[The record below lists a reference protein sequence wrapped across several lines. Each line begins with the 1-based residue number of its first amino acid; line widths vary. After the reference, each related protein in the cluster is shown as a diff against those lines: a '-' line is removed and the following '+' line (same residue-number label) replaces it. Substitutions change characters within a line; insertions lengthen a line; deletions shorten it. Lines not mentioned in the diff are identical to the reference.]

1 MSTSNQEINNST
13 MRKDPYQIL
22 KVHPS
27 AKLEEIK
34 KAYRKLVKIHH
45 PDKGGD
51 SAIMLEVNSAWETLK
66 KTHKDLHL
74 NKVNDSKVYKQNEYK
89 RETNNY
95 SKPEDIKKWFQSIY
109 LPIDKL
115 LGQIINPLGS
125 KIRELSADPYDQ
137 LLMDSFCLYLE
148 ESKNK
153 ITKIK
158 KIYTSLVSPSIIR
171 DFSLDLYHCLSHVED
186 ALNELELYTM
196 GYVDNYLHDGKAMI
210 AIAKKKRKFLQSNKK
225 EWLIL

>member
-1 MSTSNQEINNST
+1 

-45 PDKGGD
+45 PDKGGN
-51 SAIMLEVNSAWETLK
+51 AAVMLEVNSAWEILK
-66 KTHKDLHL
+66 KKHKDLNL
-74 NKVNDSKVYKQNEYK
+74 NKVNNSKLYTQNEYK
-89 RETNNY
+89 REANNH
-95 SKPEDIKKWFQSIY
+95 SKPEDLKKWFQNIY

-115 LGQIINPLGS
+115 LGQIINPLGA
-125 KIRELSADPYDQ
+125 KIRDLSADPYDEI
-137 LLMDSFCLYLE
+137 LMDSFCLYLE
-148 ESKNK
+148 QSKNK

-158 KIYTSLVSPSIIR
+158 KIYTSFACPSIIR

-186 ALNELELYTM
+186 GINELERYTM

-210 AIAKKKRKFLQSNKK
+210 AFAKKKRKFLQSNKK
-225 EWLIL
+225 EWLHL

>member
-1 MSTSNQEINNST
+1 

-51 SAIMLEVNSAWETLK
+51 SAVMLEVNSAWETLK
-66 KTHKDLHL
+66 KKHKDLNL
-74 NKVNDSKVYKQNEYK
+74 NKVNNSKVYKQNEYK
-89 RETNNY
+89 RETKNY
-95 SKPEDIKKWFQSIY
+95 SKSEDIKKWFQSIY

-125 KIRELSADPYDQ
+125 KIRDLSADPYDQ
-137 LLMDSFCLYLE
+137 ILMDSFCLYLE

-158 KIYTSLVSPSIIR
+158 KIYTSFRSPSIIR

-186 ALNELELYTM
+186 GINELERYTM
-196 GYVDNYLHDGKAMI
+196 GYVDNYLHDGKSMI
-210 AIAKKKRKFLQSNKK
+210 AIAKRKRKFLQSNKK
-225 EWLIL
+225 EWIIL

>member
-1 MSTSNQEINNST
+1 MS
-13 MRKDPYQIL
+13 KDPYQIL

-45 PDKGGD
+45 PDKGGN
-51 SAIMLEVNSAWETLK
+51 AAVMLEVNSAWEILK
-66 KTHKDLHL
+66 KKHKDLNL
-74 NKVNDSKVYKQNEYK
+74 NKVNNSKLYNQNEYK
-89 RETNNY
+89 REANNH
-95 SKPEDIKKWFQSIY
+95 SKPEDLKKWFQNIY

-115 LGQIINPLGS
+115 LGQIINPLGT
-125 KIRELSADPYDQ
+125 KIRDLSADPYDEI
-137 LLMDSFCLYLE
+137 LMDSFCLYLE
-148 ESKNK
+148 QSKNK

-158 KIYTSLVSPSIIR
+158 KIYTSFACPSIIR

-186 ALNELELYTM
+186 GINELERYTM

-210 AIAKKKRKFLQSNKK
+210 AFAKKKRRFLQSNKK
-225 EWLIL
+225 EWLHL

>member
-1 MSTSNQEINNST
+1 MS
-13 MRKDPYQIL
+13 KDPYQIL

-45 PDKGGD
+45 PDKGGN
-51 SAIMLEVNSAWETLK
+51 AAVMLEVNSAWEILK
-66 KTHKDLHL
+66 KKHKDLNL
-74 NKVNDSKVYKQNEYK
+74 NKVNNSKVYNKNEYK
-89 RETNNY
+89 RETDNY
-95 SKPEDIKKWFQSIY
+95 SKAEDIKKWFQNIY

-125 KIRELSADPYDQ
+125 KIRDLSADPYDQ
-137 LLMDSFCLYLE
+137 ILMDSFCLYLDK
-148 ESKNK
+148 SKNK
-153 ITKIK
+153 IIQIK
-158 KIYTSLVSPSIIR
+158 KIYTSFANPSVIR
-171 DFSLDLYHCLSHVED
+171 DFSLDLYHCLSQVED
-186 ALNELELYTM
+186 GINELERYTM

-210 AIAKKKRKFLQSNKK
+210 ALAKKKRKFLQSNKK

>member
-1 MSTSNQEINNST
+1 MS
-13 MRKDPYQIL
+13 KDPYQIL

-45 PDKGGD
+45 PDKGGN
-51 SAIMLEVNSAWETLK
+51 AAVMLEVNSAWEILK
-66 KTHKDLHL
+66 KKHKDLNL
-74 NKVNDSKVYKQNEYK
+74 NKVNNSKLYTQNEYE
-89 RETNNY
+89 REANNH
-95 SKPEDIKKWFQSIY
+95 SKPEDLKKWFQNIY

-115 LGQIINPLGS
+115 LGQIINPLGA
-125 KIRELSADPYDQ
+125 KIRDLSADPYDEI
-137 LLMDSFCLYLE
+137 LMDSFCLYLE
-148 ESKNK
+148 QSKNK

-158 KIYTSLVSPSIIR
+158 KIYTSFACPSIIR

-186 ALNELELYTM
+186 GINELERYTM

-210 AIAKKKRKFLQSNKK
+210 AFAKKKRKFLQSNKK
-225 EWLIL
+225 EWLHL

>member
-1 MSTSNQEINNST
+1 

-22 KVHPS
+22 KVHPN

-34 KAYRKLVKIHH
+34 KAYRNLVKIHH

-51 SAIMLEVNSAWETLK
+51 STVMLEVNSAWEILK
-66 KTHKDLHL
+66 KKHKDFDL
-74 NKVNDSKVYKQNEYK
+74 NTVNNSPAYNQHEYK
-89 RETNNY
+89 REANNY
-95 SKPEDIKKWFQSIY
+95 SQSEDIKKWFQNIY

-125 KIRELSADPYDQ
+125 KIRDLSADPYDQ
-137 LLMDSFCLYLE
+137 ILMDSFCLYLE
-148 ESKNK
+148 ESKTK

-158 KIYTSLVSPSIIR
+158 KIYTSFVSPSIIR

-186 ALNELELYTM
+186 GINELERYTM
-196 GYVDNYLHDGKAMI
+196 GYVDNCLHDGKAMI
-210 AIAKKKRKFLQSNKK
+210 SIAKKKRKSLQSNKK
-225 EWLIL
+225 EWIIL

>member
-1 MSTSNQEINNST
+1 MS
-13 MRKDPYQIL
+13 KDPYQIL

-51 SAIMLEVNSAWETLK
+51 SAVMLEVNSAWEILK
-66 KTHKDLHL
+66 KKHKDLNL
-74 NKVNDSKVYKQNEYK
+74 NKVNNSNLYNQNEYK
-89 RETNNY
+89 RETNNH
-95 SKPEDIKKWFQSIY
+95 SKPEDLKKWFQNIY

-125 KIRELSADPYDQ
+125 KLRDLSADPYDEI
-137 LLMDSFCLYLE
+137 LMDSFCLYLE
-148 ESKNK
+148 QSKNK
-153 ITKIK
+153 IAKIK
-158 KIYTSLVSPSIIR
+158 NIYTSFACPSIIR

-186 ALNELELYTM
+186 GINELERYTM
-196 GYVDNYLHDGKAMI
+196 GYVDNYLYDGKAMI
-210 AIAKKKRKFLQSNKK
+210 ALAKKKRKFLQCNKK
-225 EWLIL
+225 EWIIL

>member
-1 MSTSNQEINNST
+1 MK
-13 MRKDPYQIL
+13 KDPYQIL

-51 SAIMLEVNSAWETLK
+51 SLVMLEVISAWETIKQKHKDINLK
-66 KTHKDLHL
+66 KGKETKIY
-74 NKVNDSKVYKQNEYK
+74 NNNEYKVKTSNDSK
-89 RETNNY
+89 
-95 SKPEDIKKWFQSIY
+95 SEDIKNWFQNIY

-125 KIRELSADPYDQ
+125 KIRDLSADPYDQ
-137 LLMDSFCLYLE
+137 ILMDSFCSYLE
-148 ESKNK
+148 KSKTK

-158 KIYTSLVSPSIIR
+158 KIYTSFASPSIIR

-186 ALNELELYTM
+186 GLNELERYTM
-196 GYVDNYLHDGKAMI
+196 GYVDNYLHDGKAMF

-225 EWLIL
+225 DWLIL

>member
-1 MSTSNQEINNST
+1 MI
-13 MRKDPYQIL
+13 KDPYQIL

-51 SAIMLEVNSAWETLK
+51 SAVMLEINSAWDILK
-66 KTHKDLHL
+66 KKHKDLNF
-74 NKVNDSKVYKQNEYK
+74 NKVNNSKVYNQNEYK
-89 RETNNY
+89 RESHNY
-95 SKPEDIKKWFQSIY
+95 SNSEDIKKWFQNIY

-115 LGQIINPLGS
+115 LGQIMNPLIS
-125 KIRELSADPYDQ
+125 KIRDLSADPYDQ
-137 LLMDSFCLYLE
+137 ILMDSFCLYLE
-148 ESKNK
+148 ESKKK

-158 KIYTSLVSPSIIR
+158 KIYTSFASPSIIR
-171 DFSLDLYHCLSHVED
+171 DFSLNLYHCLSHVED
-186 ALNELELYTM
+186 GINELERYTL

-210 AIAKKKRKFLQSNKK
+210 AIAKKERKFLKSNKK

>member
-1 MSTSNQEINNST
+1 

-22 KVHPS
+22 KVHPN

-34 KAYRKLVKIHH
+34 KAYRNLVKIHH

-51 SAIMLEVNSAWETLK
+51 STVMLEVNSAWEILK
-66 KTHKDLHL
+66 KKHKDFNL
-74 NKVNDSKVYKQNEYK
+74 NTVNNSPAYNQHEYK
-89 RETNNY
+89 REANNY
-95 SKPEDIKKWFQSIY
+95 SQSEEIKKWFQNIY

-125 KIRELSADPYDQ
+125 KIRDLSADPYDQ
-137 LLMDSFCLYLE
+137 ILMDSFCLYLE
-148 ESKNK
+148 KSKNK
-153 ITKIK
+153 ITKIN
-158 KIYTSLVSPSIIR
+158 KIYTSFASPTIIR

-186 ALNELELYTM
+186 GINELERYTM

>member
-1 MSTSNQEINNST
+1 

-51 SAIMLEVNSAWETLK
+51 SAVMLEVNSAWETLK
-66 KTHKDLHL
+66 KKHKDLNL
-74 NKVNDSKVYKQNEYK
+74 NKVNNSKVYKQNEYK
-89 RETNNY
+89 RETKNY
-95 SKPEDIKKWFQSIY
+95 SKSEDIKKWFQSIY

-125 KIRELSADPYDQ
+125 KIRDLSADPYDQ
-137 LLMDSFCLYLE
+137 ILMDSFCLYLE

-158 KIYTSLVSPSIIR
+158 KIYTSFRSPSIIR

-186 ALNELELYTM
+186 GINELERYTM

>member
-1 MSTSNQEINNST
+1 

-51 SAIMLEVNSAWETLK
+51 SAVMLEVNSAWEILK
-66 KTHKDLHL
+66 KKHKDLNL
-74 NKVNDSKVYKQNEYK
+74 NKVNNSKLYNQNEYK
-89 RETNNY
+89 RETNNH
-95 SKPEDIKKWFQSIY
+95 SKPEDLKKWFQNVYI
-109 LPIDKL
+109 PIDKL

-125 KIRELSADPYDQ
+125 KIRDLSADPYDEI
-137 LLMDSFCLYLE
+137 LMDSFCLYLE
-148 ESKNK
+148 KSKNK

-158 KIYTSLVSPSIIR
+158 EIYTSFACPSIIR

-186 ALNELELYTM
+186 GINELERYTM

-225 EWLIL
+225 EWLHL

>member
-1 MSTSNQEINNST
+1 MS
-13 MRKDPYQIL
+13 KDPYQIL

-51 SAIMLEVNSAWETLK
+51 AAVMLEINSAWEILK
-66 KTHKDLHL
+66 KKHKDLNL
-74 NKVNDSKVYKQNEYK
+74 NKVNNSKLYNQNEYK
-89 RETNNY
+89 RETTNH
-95 SKPEDIKKWFQSIY
+95 SKPEDLKKWFQNVYI
-109 LPIDKL
+109 PIDKL

-125 KIRELSADPYDQ
+125 KIRDLSADPYDEI
-137 LLMDSFCLYLE
+137 LMDSFCLYLE
-148 ESKNK
+148 QSKNK

-158 KIYTSLVSPSIIR
+158 KIYTSFACPSIIR

-186 ALNELELYTM
+186 GINELERFTM

>member
-1 MSTSNQEINNST
+1 

-51 SAIMLEVNSAWETLK
+51 SAVMLEVNSAWETLK
-66 KTHKDLHL
+66 KKHKDINL
-74 NKVNDSKVYKQNEYK
+74 NKVNNSKVYKQNEYK
-89 RETNNY
+89 RETDNY
-95 SKPEDIKKWFQSIY
+95 SKSEDIKKWFQSIY

-125 KIRELSADPYDQ
+125 KIRDLSADPYDQ
-137 LLMDSFCLYLE
+137 ILMDSFCLYLE

-158 KIYTSLVSPSIIR
+158 KIYTSFASPSIIR
-171 DFSLDLYHCLSHVED
+171 DFSLDLYHCLSQVED
-186 ALNELELYTM
+186 GLNELERYTM

-210 AIAKKKRKFLQSNKK
+210 AIAKKKRKFLQGNKK
-225 EWLIL
+225 EWLLY

>member
-1 MSTSNQEINNST
+1 MS
-13 MRKDPYQIL
+13 KDPYQIL

-51 SAIMLEVNSAWETLK
+51 SAAMLEVNSAWEILK
-66 KTHKDLHL
+66 KKHKDLNL
-74 NKVNDSKVYKQNEYK
+74 NKVNNSKEYNQSEYK

-95 SKPEDIKKWFQSIY
+95 SQSEDIKKWFQNIY

-115 LGQIINPLGS
+115 LGEIINPLGS
-125 KIRELSADPYDQ
+125 KIRDLSADPYDQ
-137 LLMDSFCLYLE
+137 ILMDSFCLYLE
-148 ESKNK
+148 KSKNK

-158 KIYTSLVSPSIIR
+158 KIYTSFASPSITR
-171 DFSLDLYHCLSHVED
+171 DFSLDLYHCLSQVED
-186 ALNELELYTM
+186 GINELERYTM
-196 GYVDNYLHDGKAMI
+196 GYVDNYLHDGKSMI
-210 AIAKKKRKFLQSNKK
+210 SLAKKKRKFLQSNKK

>member
-1 MSTSNQEINNST
+1 MI
-13 MRKDPYQIL
+13 KDPYQIL

-51 SAIMLEVNSAWETLK
+51 SAVMLEINSAWEILK
-66 KTHKDLHL
+66 KQHKDL
-74 NKVNDSKVYKQNEYK
+74 NFNTVNNSKVYNQNEYK
-89 RETNNY
+89 RESNNY
-95 SKPEDIKKWFQSIY
+95 SNSEDIKKWFQNIY

-115 LGQIINPLGS
+115 LGQIMNPLIS
-125 KIRELSADPYDQ
+125 KIRDLSADPYDQ
-137 LLMDSFCLYLE
+137 ILMDSFCLYLE
-148 ESKNK
+148 ESKKK
-153 ITKIK
+153 ITKIE
-158 KIYTSLVSPSIIR
+158 KIYTSFASPSIIR
-171 DFSLDLYHCLSHVED
+171 DFSLNLYHCLSHVED
-186 ALNELELYTM
+186 GINELERYTL

-210 AIAKKKRKFLQSNKK
+210 AIAKKERKFLKSNKK

>member
-1 MSTSNQEINNST
+1 MS
-13 MRKDPYQIL
+13 KDPYQIL

-45 PDKGGD
+45 PDKGGN
-51 SAIMLEVNSAWETLK
+51 AAVMLEVNSAWEILK
-66 KTHKDLHL
+66 KKHKDLNL
-74 NKVNDSKVYKQNEYK
+74 NKVNNSKLYTQNEYK
-89 RETNNY
+89 REANNH
-95 SKPEDIKKWFQSIY
+95 SKPEDLKKWFQNIY

-115 LGQIINPLGS
+115 LGQIINPLGA
-125 KIRELSADPYDQ
+125 KIRDLSADPYDEI
-137 LLMDSFCLYLE
+137 LMDSFCLYLE
-148 ESKNK
+148 QSKNK

-158 KIYTSLVSPSIIR
+158 KIYTSFACPSIIR

-186 ALNELELYTM
+186 GINELDRYTM

-210 AIAKKKRKFLQSNKK
+210 AIAKKERKFLQSNKK

>member
-1 MSTSNQEINNST
+1 MI
-13 MRKDPYQIL
+13 KDPYQIL

-51 SAIMLEVNSAWETLK
+51 SAVMLEINSAWEILK
-66 KTHKDLHL
+66 KKHKDLNF
-74 NKVNDSKVYKQNEYK
+74 NKVNNSKVYNQNEYK
-89 RETNNY
+89 RESNNY
-95 SKPEDIKKWFQSIY
+95 SNSEDIKKWFQNVY

-115 LGQIINPLGS
+115 LGQIMNPLIS
-125 KIRELSADPYDQ
+125 KIRDLSADPYDQ
-137 LLMDSFCLYLE
+137 ILMDSFCLYLE
-148 ESKNK
+148 ESKKK

-158 KIYTSLVSPSIIR
+158 KIYTSFASPSIIR
-171 DFSLDLYHCLSHVED
+171 DFSLNLYHCLSHVED
-186 ALNELELYTM
+186 GINELERYTM

-210 AIAKKKRKFLQSNKK
+210 AIAKKERKFLQSNKK

>member
-1 MSTSNQEINNST
+1 MS
-13 MRKDPYQIL
+13 KDPYQIL

-51 SAIMLEVNSAWETLK
+51 SAVMLEVNSAWEILK
-66 KTHKDLHL
+66 KKHKDLNL
-74 NKVNDSKVYKQNEYK
+74 NKVNNSKLYNQNEYK
-89 RETNNY
+89 RETNNH
-95 SKPEDIKKWFQSIY
+95 SKPEDLKKWFQNVYI
-109 LPIDKL
+109 PIDKL

-125 KIRELSADPYDQ
+125 KIRDLSADPYDEI
-137 LLMDSFCLYLE
+137 LMDSFCLYLE
-148 ESKNK
+148 KSKNK
-153 ITKIK
+153 LTKIK
-158 KIYTSLVSPSIIR
+158 EIYTSFACPSIIR

-186 ALNELELYTM
+186 GINELERYTM

-210 AIAKKKRKFLQSNKK
+210 AFAKKKRKFLQSNKK
-225 EWLIL
+225 EWLHL

>member
-1 MSTSNQEINNST
+1 MS
-13 MRKDPYQIL
+13 KDPYQIL
-22 KVHPS
+22 KVHPN

-51 SAIMLEVNSAWETLK
+51 SELMLEVNSAWEILK
-66 KTHKDLHL
+66 KTHKNLNL
-74 NKVNDSKVYKQNEYK
+74 NKLKNSKDDNQYEYK
-89 RETNNY
+89 RDTNDY
-95 SKPEDIKKWFQSIY
+95 SKSEDIKKWFQNIY

-125 KIRELSADPYDQ
+125 NIRDLSADPYDQ
-137 LLMDSFCLYLE
+137 ILMDSFCLYLE
-148 ESKNK
+148 KSKKK

-158 KIYTSLVSPSIIR
+158 KIYTSFASPPIIR
-171 DFSLDLYHCLSHVED
+171 NFSLDLYHCLSHVED
-186 ALNELELYTM
+186 GINELERYTM

-210 AIAKKKRKFLQSNKK
+210 SLAKKRRKFLQSNKK

>member
-1 MSTSNQEINNST
+1 MS
-13 MRKDPYQIL
+13 KDPYQIL

-51 SAIMLEVNSAWETLK
+51 SAVMLEVNSAWEILK
-66 KTHKDLHL
+66 KKHKDLNL
-74 NKVNDSKVYKQNEYK
+74 DKVSNSKANNQKEYK

-95 SKPEDIKKWFQSIY
+95 SKTEDIKNWIQNIY

-125 KIRELSADPYDQ
+125 KIKDLSADPYDQ
-137 LLMDSFCLYLE
+137 ILMDSFCLYLE
-148 ESKNK
+148 KSKKK
-153 ITKIK
+153 ITQIK
-158 KIYTSLVSPSIIR
+158 KIYISLASPSIIR

-186 ALNELELYTM
+186 GINELDRYTM
-196 GYVDNYLHDGKAMI
+196 GYVDNYLHDGKSMI
-210 AIAKKKRKFLQSNKK
+210 ALAKKKRKFLQTNKK

>member
-1 MSTSNQEINNST
+1 MS
-13 MRKDPYQIL
+13 KDPYQIL

-45 PDKGGD
+45 PDKGGN
-51 SAIMLEVNSAWETLK
+51 AAVMLEVNSAWEILK
-66 KTHKDLHL
+66 KKHKDLNL
-74 NKVNDSKVYKQNEYK
+74 NKVNNSKLYNQNEYK
-89 RETNNY
+89 REANNH
-95 SKPEDIKKWFQSIY
+95 SKPEDLKKWFQNIY

-115 LGQIINPLGS
+115 LGQIINPLGA
-125 KIRELSADPYDQ
+125 KIRDLSADPYDEI
-137 LLMDSFCLYLE
+137 LMDSFCLYLE
-148 ESKNK
+148 QSKNK

-158 KIYTSLVSPSIIR
+158 KIYTSFACPSIIR

-186 ALNELELYTM
+186 GINELERYTM

-210 AIAKKKRKFLQSNKK
+210 AFAKKKRKFLQSNKK
-225 EWLIL
+225 EWLHL

>member
-1 MSTSNQEINNST
+1 MI
-13 MRKDPYQIL
+13 KDPYQIL

-51 SAIMLEVNSAWETLK
+51 SAVMLEINSAWEILK
-66 KTHKDLHL
+66 KKHKDLNF
-74 NKVNDSKVYKQNEYK
+74 NKVNNSKVYNQNEYK
-89 RETNNY
+89 RESNNY
-95 SKPEDIKKWFQSIY
+95 SNSEDIKKWFQNIY

-115 LGQIINPLGS
+115 LGQIMNPLSS
-125 KIRELSADPYDQ
+125 KIRDLSADPYDQ
-137 LLMDSFCLYLE
+137 ILMDSFCLYLE
-148 ESKNK
+148 ESKKK

-158 KIYTSLVSPSIIR
+158 KIYTSFASPSIIR

-186 ALNELELYTM
+186 GINELERYTF

-210 AIAKKKRKFLQSNKK
+210 AIAKKERKFLQSNKK

>member
-1 MSTSNQEINNST
+1 MS
-13 MRKDPYQIL
+13 KDPYQIL

-51 SAIMLEVNSAWETLK
+51 SAVMLEVNSAWEILK
-66 KTHKDLHL
+66 KKHKDLNL
-74 NKVNDSKVYKQNEYK
+74 NKVNNSKLYNQNEYK
-89 RETNNY
+89 RETNNH
-95 SKPEDIKKWFQSIY
+95 SKPEDLKKWFQNIY

-125 KIRELSADPYDQ
+125 KIRDLSADPYDEI
-137 LLMDSFCLYLE
+137 LMDSFCLYLE
-148 ESKNK
+148 QSKNK

-158 KIYTSLVSPSIIR
+158 EIYTSFACPSIIR

-186 ALNELELYTM
+186 GINELERFTM